1 MIHQPFNETNREH
14 VLFIHL
20 LFIHLLFIHLLF
32 IHLPFTICPTYCLF
46 LIVFSSIGGIQ
57 GSPET
62 N

>member
-14 VLFIHL
+14 V
-20 LFIHLLFIHLLF
+20 LFIHLLF